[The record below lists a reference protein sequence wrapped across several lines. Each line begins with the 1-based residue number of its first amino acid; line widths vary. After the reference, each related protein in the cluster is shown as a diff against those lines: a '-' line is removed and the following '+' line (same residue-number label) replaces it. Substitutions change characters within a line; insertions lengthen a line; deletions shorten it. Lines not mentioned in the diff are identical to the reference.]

1 MNTVDVEPGDVE
13 PGDVDP
19 GPKSHGHI
27 NPLARI
33 ALVVAY
39 AVLALAALGRSSFQI
54 STKFADAPLP
64 YSISAVSAVLYAVI
78 AFALWRGANK
88 LALIGSSIELAG
100 VVVVGALGYIE
111 SSWWPDET
119 VWTGFGSAYGWV
131 PLALPVL
138 ALWAL
143 LRSRQQGA

>member
-1 MNTVDVEPGDVE
+1 MSRDHV
-13 PGDVDP
+13 
-19 GPKSHGHI
+19 
-27 NPLARI
+27 NPIARI

-64 YSISAVSAVLYAVI
+64 YSVSAASAVLYAVI
-78 AFALWRGANK
+78 AFALWRGKNK
-88 LALIGSSIELAG
+88 LALIGSSIELVG
-100 VVVVGALGYIE
+100 VIVVGTLGYIE

-143 LRSRQQGA
+143 VRMRRGAGS